1 MLLTS
6 LEEVVWRLNSILVEL
21 FNEVLKLMV
30 QVLLSLG
37 IIIFLVRAYVFIK
50 THIDGGNRNSFSIAQ
65 ECFDGKGEA
74 KSLLMAQNT
83 LKYSR
88 FSLNFCY
95 ITYSCIYLLGKPKFC
110 NILFNII
117 GGVVNV
123 G

>member
-1 MLLTS
+1 M
-6 LEEVVWRLNSILVEL
+6 NSILVEL

-37 IIIFLVRAYVFIK
+37 IIIFLVRSYVFMK

-65 ECFDGKGEA
+65 ECFDGKGEV

-110 NILFNII
+110 NILDNII
-117 GGVVNV
+117 GGVVNAW
-123 G
+123 

>member
-1 MLLTS
+1 M
-6 LEEVVWRLNSILVEL
+6 NSILVEL

-65 ECFDGKGEA
+65 ECFDGTVEA

-95 ITYSCIYLLGKPKFC
+95 ITYSCISFLGKPKFC
-110 NILFNII
+110 NILDNII